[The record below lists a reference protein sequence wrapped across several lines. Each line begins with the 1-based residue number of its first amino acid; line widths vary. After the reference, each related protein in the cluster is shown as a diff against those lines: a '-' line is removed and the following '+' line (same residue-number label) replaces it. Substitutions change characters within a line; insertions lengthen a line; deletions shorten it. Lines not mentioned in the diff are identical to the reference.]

1 MPILFIGSAPYSHRH
16 WGMIS
21 LPKKPMPPVPF
32 AREAP
37 LTTSVRLLHRHWGMI
52 SLPKKPMPP
61 VPYARE
67 APLRSLTLSC
77 GSGGQPCQSL
87 SVSVPSKKHRHLRMT
102 SLPKKR
108 KPPVP
113 YAREAPLPTIVRLSQ
128 SLMSVVTHGQ
138 EGSPS
143 TPIILLR
150 RTALLSPTLV
160 RGRSAMRAY
169 KEG

>member
-1 MPILFIGSAPYSHRH
+1 MFFAESKGKYGLKRRTLGTVAPKKPMPPVPFAREAALRSLTLSRAWAVKPAPVLFINSALYGRRH
-16 WGMIS
+16 LGMIS

-37 LTTSVRLLHRHWGMI
+37 LPTSVRLLHRHWGMI

-61 VPYARE
+61 VPFARE
-67 APLRSLTLSC
+67 A
-77 GSGGQPCQSL
+77 
-87 SVSVPSKKHRHLRMT
+87 
-102 SLPKKR
+102 
-108 KPPVP
+108 
-113 YAREAPLPTIVRLSQ
+113 ALPTIVRLSQ

-138 EGSPS
+138 EGSSS

-160 RGRSAMRAY
+160 SGRSAMRA
-169 KEG
+169 